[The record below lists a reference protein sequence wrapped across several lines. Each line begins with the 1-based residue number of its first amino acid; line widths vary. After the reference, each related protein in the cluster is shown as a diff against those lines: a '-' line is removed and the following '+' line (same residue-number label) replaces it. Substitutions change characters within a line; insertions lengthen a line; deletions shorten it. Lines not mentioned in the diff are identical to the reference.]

1 MSRYFVERGLNVDPR
16 TEAPA
21 PPRLVLDEAE
31 QRRLHDSLV
40 RIAERAASS
49 VERLTARMDTEDLDA
64 PRLTATA
71 RAGSHRETAAIARL
85 RLPAIPLL
93 LLLLLPPQLP
103 LVLLW
108 LVAVDFCAV
117 CPEVALDLR

>member
-21 PPRLVLDEAE
+21 PPRLVLDAAE

-40 RIAERAASS
+40 RIAERAAAS

-64 PRLTATA
+64 P
-71 RAGSHRETAAIARL
+71 
-85 RLPAIPLL
+85 
-93 LLLLLPPQLP
+93 
-103 LVLLW
+103 
-108 LVAVDFCAV
+108 
-117 CPEVALDLR
+117 

>member
-31 QRRLHDSLV
+31 QRRPHDSLV
-40 RIAERAASS
+40 RIAERTAAAT

-64 PRLTATA
+64 P
-71 RAGSHRETAAIARL
+71 
-85 RLPAIPLL
+85 
-93 LLLLLPPQLP
+93 
-103 LVLLW
+103 
-108 LVAVDFCAV
+108 
-117 CPEVALDLR
+117 